1 MEQRDILKD
10 QIEQLGRVLGQILSD
25 FLKIKSKGDVEQG
38 MEISNQRLQSELD
51 IDIEKLISLSN
62 DGLKEYLNTRKLNE
76 SHLEILSEY
85 LIEHGKAK
93 TSKIEQELYFT
104 KAIKLLDI
112 ADEVSKTVSFER
124 MNKKDEIENVLQQ
137 SAY

>member
-38 MEISNQRLQSELD
+38 MEISNQRLQNELD
-51 IDIEKLISLSN
+51 IDTEKLLSLAS
-62 DGLKEYLNTRKLNE
+62 DDLKEYLKTRKLKE
-76 SHLEILSEY
+76 THLEILSEY

-93 TSKIEQELYFT
+93 TNRTEQELYFT
-104 KAIKLLDI
+104 KAIMLLNI
-112 ADEVSKTVSFER
+112 ADEVSKTVSFVR
-124 MNKKDEIENVLQQ
+124 MNKKDEIENMLQQ